1 MPASLKQESAV
12 DASGGRRGCWLA
24 SVGGRRKMVVVEV
37 IVVEAHCY
45 ICCTFG
51 VIVTD
56 GAMYTGV

>member
-1 MPASLKQESAV
+1 M

-24 SVGGRRKMVVVEV
+24 NVGGRRKMVVVEV